1 MSGASSASSDSARED
16 EGIALVSWN
25 ILLSAFDACV
35 LVMYERYTQ
44 EDTGETVIMRVRRR
58 ALQQLQ
64 GGPPSGSA
72 PRPVG
77 FEENLLRRP
86 VKGKG
91 GYGKGK
97 GMPGHYGNFLAIGL
111 PYAKAGGSRAQLC
124 SLLEDV
130 QPTVDRRPELPDGI
144 IVFGLAG

>member
-1 MSGASSASSDSARED
+1 M
-16 EGIALVSWN
+16 
-25 ILLSAFDACV
+25 
-35 LVMYERYTQ
+35 
-44 EDTGETVIMRVRRR
+44 VIMRVRQR
-58 ALQQLQ
+58 ALQQFQ

-144 IVFGLAG
+144 IVFGLAA